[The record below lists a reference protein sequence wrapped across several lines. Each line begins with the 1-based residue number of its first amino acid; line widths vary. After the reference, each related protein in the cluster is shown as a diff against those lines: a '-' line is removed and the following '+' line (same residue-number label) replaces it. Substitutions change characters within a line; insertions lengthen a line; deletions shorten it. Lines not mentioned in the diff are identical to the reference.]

1 MIIKKII
8 PTSQYDVKCPYEI
21 SPIGISIHNT
31 GNTASAENE
40 NKNLSWTRDERSFH
54 FVSDEYGTIQCIEEN
69 RNSWA
74 NGDYSTGWKSKN
86 YLNWE
91 ISELN
96 YEKSETTA
104 IKDIAQVLYKYNW
117 TISNIKR
124 HLDFTPS
131 SGCPRLT
138 NKHWNEF
145 LQKVQAELMKL
156 TKVESVDN
164 VNNLYRVQVGAFK
177 NKDNAIKLQKELI
190 SKGYQAIIK

>member
-1 MIIKKII
+1 MITMKII
-8 PTSQYDVKCPYEI
+8 PTSQYDVKCPYSI
-21 SPIGISIHNT
+21 SPVGISIHNT

-54 FVSDEYGTIQCIEEN
+54 YVSDEHGTIQCVEEN
-69 RNSWA
+69 RNTWA
-74 NGDYSTGWKSKN
+74 NGDYSNGWTSKN
-86 YLNWE
+86 YINWE

-96 YEKSETTA
+96 YSKSEEVA
-104 IKDIAQVLYKYNW
+104 IKDIAQVLYNHNW
-117 TISNIKR
+117 SIANIKR

-138 NKHWNEF
+138 NQHWGVF
-145 LQKVQAELMKL
+145 LQRVSEELAKL
-156 TKVESVDN
+156 KKGTSSTNDK
-164 VNNLYRVQVGAFK
+164 LYKVQVGAFK